1 MKISVFY
8 DHITQAE
15 KQTNRSLDDLL
26 GEIKEEGIDGV
37 EINYSQ
43 LACDKSNI
51 LSALGKAGLQISCIY
66 EFYDWGN
73 YGSLEQAKKQICLA
87 KETGASKIL
96 VVPGFLSEREAALLN
111 NCNKSY
117 EETASFMERSESVRN
132 MKRALTELTDYAV
145 QKGVFVTLE
154 DFDGETAPFSRMY
167 QLKWFMENVPGLR
180 YTFDTGNFAYSDEDV
195 EAAYDLLSDK
205 IVHVHCKDRGIQGEP
220 KGEFYRGMGIC
231 AVGQG
236 YIPMKELVRKIVA
249 EGYDGFFAIEHFDA
263 PDQMAYIKESA
274 AYLISC

>member
-73 YGSLEQAKKQICLA
+73 YGSLEQAKK
-87 KETGASKIL
+87 TD
-96 VVPGFLSEREAALLN
+96 LSCKRNRRLEN
-111 NCNKSY
+111 
-117 EETASFMERSESVRN
+117 FGRSRISVR
-132 MKRALTELTDYAV
+132 A
-145 QKGVFVTLE
+145 G
-154 DFDGETAPFSRMY
+154 SRFAE
-167 QLKWFMENVPGLR
+167 QLQQILR
-180 YTFDTGNFAYSDEDV
+180 G
-195 EAAYDLLSDK
+195 
-205 IVHVHCKDRGIQGEP
+205 
-220 KGEFYRGMGIC
+220 
-231 AVGQG
+231 
-236 YIPMKELVRKIVA
+236 
-249 EGYDGFFAIEHFDA
+249 DGFFYGEKRECPEYETGVDG
-263 PDQMAYIKESA
+263 AYGLCCAEGRFCDIGGF
-274 AYLISC
+274 